1 MRTRLEIFR
10 NGSWIPLLLPTN
22 QKIKYNAVI
31 NKIGKV
37 SSRELSH
44 TNTFSIPKV
53 WQNIQAL
60 GLNKFNPNTLTT
72 PLNSKYEANY
82 YVEDKLLQSGFIV
95 VNNMPANQIKLNFIS
110 GGLRLVDL
118 WSSTTFLKLLTDPNI
133 ERPTDYQTNIDEI
146 SSYDMTLEPMVKTN
160 DVGSR
165 GYKLCSFPN
174 NLNQLGDDFQ
184 KNTNDV
190 RVADSFI
197 PRQSRPTFGAMA
209 LFDLAIE
216 SFGYTSIY
224 DESVDWGV
232 VEKTYMTSKQASE
245 GKEAKDASA
254 EIVYATIPAGDNHHV
269 NCRTVEVVGIGD
281 FQYKVFQYFKR
292 TAMRFQNSTS
302 TRPIQ
307 VPGFNPQHPRFGGPQ
322 NGLPVE
328 FQRNDPNKYL
338 NYNTIFQPFVVNGNT
353 GTIKISANLD
363 AASGVELY
371 EYTDGD
377 RAQVIAIWYN
387 QNPASG
393 TIETTIPQTIITQ
406 NGQGFDIEINKAFI
420 DSPPTG
426 SDGFAG
432 IMVLLSSGYREE
444 VYQFQNED
452 FQDRYAR
459 IDNMATAE
467 TYLLAGEVVFDDDGS
482 YGSSTVDLTYAAHQD
497 TVKDLLMGV
506 MNKEG
511 ILMSIND
518 TDKTVKLFSYGHY
531 EAQKESGNFYD
542 WTEYLQKYDVI
553 TRDTNYG
560 KEFGRVNQISL
571 TKPYSGNVYNFNLS
585 NHEDGSS
592 KYKDFAKNEVKQF
605 DDVSKVIDIANPT
618 TPYFEYE
625 LIEKGLVEQVS
636 DLGDLNQINFANS
649 SQGTIS
655 GLTAFA
661 NVNYLT
667 IPRGISEWYN
677 LIDRA
682 LRIEAKFLLPISLIK
697 TLDIS
702 KPVYISDLGGYYII
716 EEVSEYVDAITP
728 VKIKLIKLVDNL
740 RQYEIINPPEDV
752 NYTDITYTG
761 DNLNIND
768 LGLVGTKT
776 GMCISPNGDF
786 ILVISA
792 NDDKIQKINLS
803 TNYDLSSATFSN
815 ETLDVSSFEGLPQE
829 IAISEDGLNV
839 FFSGQSSDKL
849 RKLVLPTYGDIAN
862 GVISSGEINSSVLQ
876 SPNSFAISPDGTSVI
891 IASSNI
897 QRIQQYTLSTAF
909 DLGTATLDYDLT
921 DFNYG
926 SGCRYVQFLDD
937 GKTLIS
943 LNASSELRQFDLQT
957 AYSLDGLGAS
967 SVPLHQSTLTELFSI
982 RSLVFYGT
990 YNLKA
995 FGLGRFGGTTPDKA
1009 SIIQYEVNL
1018 T

>member
-60 GLNKFNPNTLTT
+60 GLNKFNPRTLTT

-95 VNNMPANQIKLNFIS
+95 VNNVPSNQIKLNFIS

-269 NCRTVEVVGIGD
+269 NCRTIEQDGIW
-281 FQYKVFQYFKR
+281 FRFQYFKR
-292 TAMRFQNSTS
+292 TAMRFQGSTA

-322 NGLPVE
+322 NGLFVE

-353 GTIKISANLD
+353 GTIRISASLD
-363 AASGVELY
+363 AAGGVNLY
-371 EYTDGD
+371 EYTDGN
-377 RAQVIAIWYN
+377 RAQVIAIWHN

-393 TIETTIPQTIITQ
+393 TIETILPQTIIEQ
-406 NGQGFDIEINKAFI
+406 NGQGFDIEIDKSFI
-420 DSPPTG
+420 DSPPAD
-426 SDGFAG
+426 SNGFAG
-432 IMVLLSSGYREE
+432 IMVLLSSGYEGFPSISTFSNFEE
-444 VYQFQNED
+444 
-452 FQDRYAR
+452 RYAR
-459 IDNMATAE
+459 IDNMATSE
-467 TYLLAGEVVFDDDGS
+467 TYLLAGEVAFNDDGS
-482 YGSSTVDLTYAAHQD
+482 FGSSTVDLTYAAHQD

-592 KYKDFAKNEVKQF
+592 KYKDFAKNEIKQF
-605 DDVSKVIDIANPT
+605 NDVSKVIDIANPT

-636 DLGDLNQINFANS
+636 DLGNLNQINFANS

-740 RQYEIINPPEDV
+740 RQY
-752 NYTDITYTG
+752 YTTKNIVFYDRFLQQNKNEVDGSFANQSTITYEGREEGETG
-761 DNLNIND
+761 IFNGTDNFVSYTNEDYFSFTDGTSDKPFSMGGFLQAQDISRVGIVLAKRDLSIND
-768 LGLVGTKT
+768 EYQVA
-776 GMCISPNGDF
+776 M
-786 ILVISA
+786 
-792 NDDKIQKINLS
+792 
-803 TNYDLSSATFSN
+803 
-815 ETLDVSSFEGLPQE
+815 VSSKLDIILFDEPNAGSVRIKSNTLIDDTPY
-829 IAISEDGLNV
+829 SWCVTYDGSGSVDGLNIYINGQLNVSERSSTGTYINMDKTNSSFKIGTRGNTYFEGNLDSV
-839 FFSGQSSDKL
+839 FISD
-849 RKLVLPTYGDIAN
+849 RVLELSEIEE
-862 GVISSGEINSSVLQ
+862 ISSNVL
-876 SPNSFAISPDGTSVI
+876 SNENI
-891 IASSNI
+891 I
-897 QRIQQYTLSTAF
+897 
-909 DLGTATLDYDLT
+909 D
-921 DFNYG
+921 
-926 SGCRYVQFLDD
+926 
-937 GKTLIS
+937 
-943 LNASSELRQFDLQT
+943 
-957 AYSLDGLGAS
+957 
-967 SVPLHQSTLTELFSI
+967 
-982 RSLVFYGT
+982 
-990 YNLKA
+990 
-995 FGLGRFGGTTPDKA
+995 
-1009 SIIQYEVNL
+1009 
-1018 T
+1018 